1 MAPAPKS
8 TDGKEE
14 LKRQLHGLLESSLG
28 LNIYPRLPGLGEITS
43 RFFLSLGPLVAGTQM
58 AALYFLLFGALPWF
72 VFRLWG
78 EVPPSVWPLMVL
90 QLYGAIWSGWATTS
104 TRLASAS
111 ITGVIERDVIPA
123 LSAPAVADIS
133 EALHRRYPGGTA
145 RWRLFGIS
153 WLLGAGA
160 AAIAGILV
168 YRDLPAAFR
177 PAVGQIIWWSLGW
190 TLLYTTAAKVVNV
203 SRFYEI
209 FAAALA
215 RHNQELFRPNPAAS
229 TVIAGIALVAKR
241 MLLFWFA
248 IAISIALILP
258 FGLCVVQ
265 LIAADAAPGAGI
277 YDLRFVIAHLLG
289 TAFFSIGV
297 GSFIFLRNEARL
309 RDAVQG
315 ASAVTLRAIEAE
327 ARRLQNQGSITAGE
341 RKRLAELRALHA
353 EAASGGSYRT
363 VLLSGLSLIIP
374 FVPLI
379 TLLLSQLRD

>member
-1 MAPAPKS
+1 MAASPKS

-28 LNIYPRLPGLGEITS
+28 LNIYPRLPRLGEVTS
-43 RFFLSLGPLVAGTQM
+43 RFSLSSGPLVAGMQM
-58 AALYFLLFGALPWF
+58 AVLYFLFFGTLPWF
-72 VFRLWG
+72 VFRLSG

-90 QLYGAIWSGWATTS
+90 QIYGAIWSGWATTS

-111 ITGVIERDVIPA
+111 ITGVIERDMIPA
-123 LSAPAVADIS
+123 LSAPAIADIS
-133 EALHRRYPGGTA
+133 EALHVRYTGGTA

-160 AAIAGILV
+160 AAIAGILL
-168 YRDLPAAFR
+168 YRDLPAAFTPDVR
-177 PAVGQIIWWSLGW
+177 EIIWWSLGW
-190 TLLYTTAAKVVNV
+190 MLLYTTAAKVVNV

-209 FAAALA
+209 FAAVLV
-215 RHNQELFRPNPAAS
+215 RHDRELFQPNPAAS
-229 TVIAGIALVAKR
+229 SVIAGAALVAKR
-241 MLLFWFA
+241 MLLFWFG

-258 FGLCVVQ
+258 FGLGVVQ
-265 LIAADAAPGAGI
+265 LIAADVAPGAGI

-297 GSFIFLRNEARL
+297 GSFIFLRTEARL

-315 ASAVTLRAIEAE
+315 ASAAALRAIEAE
-327 ARRLQNQGSITAGE
+327 ARRLQDQGSITAGE

-363 VLLSGLSLIIP
+363 FLLSGLSLIIP